1 MAAAAPRGVGS
12 APLRRRWHGTPT
24 SGCQARADTRRAAC
38 AALACLALFV
48 APGAASAQAT
58 LWIANLQGYG
68 DLTSLYPHMSS
79 TRGNACR
86 AYAADIARDNIRVYS
101 YYAATYGGD
110 RVCPGTVQ
118 VLSAEP
124 ACVIQASPVYTKAE
138 PSIPCADPSIWP
150 PYNYPVIAVPVAER
164 AISEAKAAGR
174 ERDRMCFPGNPINPG
189 NGNKVEEQ
197 VDYVGG
203 GLLPLVFARRYNSL
217 GLIPDATIGRRWRHS
232 FDARVVFDEALD
244 QALAY
249 RPDGVM
255 LRFARSGADW
265 VAEPDV
271 ADRLERLFDAAGAPS
286 GWRYR
291 VAETDFVETYGAD
304 GRLTRIANRAGVA
317 LALEYAAHA
326 ISGAVLA
333 RVVDPGGRALA
344 FTYDALGRI
353 ATMTDPAGGLYQYAY
368 HADTGNLVGVTYPD
382 GRARQYHYE
391 LTGPLV
397 SGSGFSYASALT
409 GITDERGVR
418 FATYAYDG
426 EGRAVLTEH
435 AGGAGRVE
443 LSYAAGAATII
454 DALGASRAQ
463 SFATLFGVPKTL
475 EVSGTPAPDYGPAA
489 QTLDPATGQIAALT
503 DWNGHQTTFVRGDPF
518 GRTDLETARTEAEG
532 TAEARTVATEWHPRF
547 RLPTRIVEP
556 GRETT
561 LDYDVA
567 GNLINHAVRDT
578 ATNTTRTWAYTYD
591 ALGRVLA
598 ADGPRTDLADLTTY
612 AYYADDDPDL
622 GRRGNLRRITNAA
635 GHVTEIAAYDAHG
648 QPTRIV
654 DPNGLIT
661 TLAYDARQ
669 RLVARDT
676 GGETTAY
683 AYDAAGQLTRVTL
696 PDGRF
701 LDYAYDDAQRL
712 VRIADNVGSRIEYTL
727 DAMGNRL
734 REEAFDAS
742 GTLAQTRAHLY
753 NTLNRLAQSTSA
765 FGHVTTY
772 GYDGVA
778 NLTAITDP
786 LGREHRRSYDA
797 LGRLVAM
804 IDPAGGATRL
814 GYDALDQLRAVT
826 DPRGLATAY
835 ERSALGDLAAEQS
848 PDAGATARTF
858 DAAGNVLTRTN
869 ANGTSATYTYDAL
882 GRVTRIAYSD
892 GQVETFGYDAGANG
906 AGRLTSITDSSG
918 TTTFAYDPH
927 GRLTQETRTIAGIAY
942 LTAYGYDAAGRLT
955 AVTYPSGRVITYG
968 RDALG
973 WIERI
978 ETSGAGRTQVL
989 VQDAG
994 YFPFGGL
1001 QRFTYGSLAAHVRTI
1016 DVDGRIAAYTLGADA
1031 RTLTFDAAS
1040 RITGIADPANA
1051 ANDALYSYD
1060 ALDRL
1065 VAWTQGTTS
1074 QGFAYDATGN
1084 RTALTLGGTS
1094 YPYSVDPASNRLLA
1108 VAGPTATS
1116 FGYDAAGSLV
1126 SSSAGPSFA
1135 YDARGRMVRATVGSA
1150 VTEYR
1155 LNALGQRV
1163 AKLVSARS
1171 THYHY
1176 DAAGRLIA
1184 ESDGAGRIENE
1195 YVWLGDTPVAL
1206 IAAAAPASSCPARP
1220 ELRPLGGFTAFE
1232 RRERMEVHSGR
1243 PGERGWEWGLGE
1255 NTRDFEASAREDLEW
1270 VSGKPYA
1277 FRLAY
1282 DGAGNAQVTVRDGAA
1297 ELFTLR
1303 WSGGMDV
1310 GNALRFVVRSPEDI
1324 GAGNLIRVELTN
1336 IDGEPVAETLQTA
1349 GDNSLSRDARI
1360 FAGESLRDGYT
1371 VDGTVT
1377 FIFRG
1382 GYPPRGNKL
1391 DFHVTAGNVVCNDT
1405 TGGTT
1410 TPIEAKV
1417 YYIHPD
1423 HLDTPR
1429 RLTDGQNRVVWKW
1442 DSDPFGSYAPEEDPD
1457 GDGTKITFNFRFP
1470 GQYFDAETGLHQNYF
1485 RDYDPAVG
1493 RYVQTDPIG
1502 LAGGLNTYAYARLN
1516 PQTYLD
1522 PDGQFAQLLLGVG
1535 AAVVLWALPE
1545 LLLPDP
1551 PLPPGSGAVYPAT
1564 LPDGTSLLKCVAAL
1578 GVLGKAGRTI
1588 REYEVGQFAD
1598 LARRS
1603 RGDSLEIHHA
1613 AQKHPARQVIQ
1624 SYDPKTGPSIALPR
1638 GEHREIPTIAGEYA
1652 RSARELLAK
1661 DIRDL
1666 RNNTNAPNSAL
1677 QELIR
1682 LNKEMYPSAYAK

>member
-1 MAAAAPRGVGS
+1 MIASARRVIGS
-12 APLRRRWHGTPT
+12 APLRRCRKRATVSFP
-24 SGCQARADTRRAAC
+24 ARAFVRRAAC
-38 AALACLALFV
+38 ASLACLALL
-48 APGAASAQAT
+48 AANAACAQAT
-58 LWIANLQGYG
+58 LWIANVQGYG
-68 DLTSLYPHMSS
+68 DMTGLYPYMSS
-79 TRGNACR
+79 TRGAACST
-86 AYAADIARDNIRVYS
+86 YAADIERDNIRVYS
-101 YYAATYGGD
+101 HYSATYGAD
-110 RVCPGTVQ
+110 AVCPGSVQ
-118 VLSAEP
+118 VLSTQP
-124 ACVIQASPVYTKAE
+124 TCTIRASSVYRKAD
-138 PSIPCADPSIWP
+138 PTIACADPSIWP
-150 PYNYPVIAVPVAER
+150 AYGYPIVGVAVSAR
-164 AISEAKAAGR
+164 AVSETKAAGR
-174 ERDRMCFPGNPINPG
+174 ERDTMCFPGNPINPG
-189 NGNKVEEQ
+189 NGNKVQEE

-203 GLLPLVFARRYNSL
+203 GILPLVFARRYNSL
-217 GLIPDATIGRRWRHS
+217 GLVPDTTIGRRWRHS
-232 FDARVVFDEALD
+232 FDARVVLDDALD

-255 LRFARSGADW
+255 HRFARSGADW
-265 VAEPDV
+265 VPEPDV
-271 ADRLERLFDAAGAPS
+271 ADRLERLFDTAGAPT

-291 VAETDFVETYGAD
+291 VAETDFVETYDAE
-304 GRLTRIANRAGVA
+304 GRLASIANRAGAA
-317 LALEYAAHA
+317 LTLEYAAHPNY
-326 ISGAVLA
+326 GALLA
-333 RVVDPGGRALA
+333 RVIDPGGRALA
-344 FTYDALGRI
+344 FAYDALGRV
-353 ATMTDPAGGLYQYAY
+353 AAVTDPAGGVYQYAY

-382 GRARQYHYE
+382 GRTRQYHYE
-391 LTGPLV
+391 LSGPPV
-397 SGSGFSYASALT
+397 PGSGFSFASALT

-418 FATYAYDG
+418 FATYAYDDQ
-426 EGRAVLTEH
+426 GRAVLTEH
-435 AGGAGRVE
+435 AGGAERVE
-443 LSYAAGAATII
+443 LSYAEGAATIT
-454 DALGASRAQ
+454 DPLGASRAR
-463 SFATLFGVPKTL
+463 SFATLFGVPKTT

-503 DWNGHQTTFVRGDPF
+503 DWNGNRTTFVREDPH
-518 GRTDLETARTEAEG
+518 GRTDLETARTEAVG
-532 TAEARTVATEWHPRF
+532 TGEARTIATEWHPSF
-547 RLPTRIVEP
+547 RLPTHIAEP

-561 LDYDVA
+561 LAYDAA
-567 GNLINHAVRDT
+567 GNPITYAVRDT
-578 ATNTTRTWAYTYD
+578 GSGAARTWTYAYD

-598 ADGPRTDLADLTTY
+598 ADGPRTDVADVTTY
-612 AYYADDDPDL
+612 DYYADDDPDR

-654 DPNGLIT
+654 DSNGLAT
-661 TLAYDARQ
+661 TLVYDARR
-669 RLVARDT
+669 RLVTRQT
-676 GGETTAY
+676 GTETTTY
-683 AYDAAGQLTRVTL
+683 AYDAAGQLARVTL
-696 PDGRF
+696 PDGSY

-712 VRIADNVGSRIEYTL
+712 VRVADNLGNRIEYTL

-742 GTLAQTRAHLY
+742 GALAQTRAHLY

-765 FGHVTTY
+765 FGHTTIY
-772 GYDGVA
+772 AYDGEA
-778 NLTAITDP
+778 NLTSITDP

-826 DPRGLATAY
+826 DPRGLATGY

-892 GQVETFGYDAGANG
+892 GQVESFGYDEGANG
-906 AGRLTSITDSSG
+906 RGRLTSLADSSG
-918 TTTFAYDPH
+918 TTAFDYDAH

-942 LTAYGYDAAGRLT
+942 VTAYGYDPAGRLA

-973 WIERI
+973 RIARI
-978 ETSGAGRTQVL
+978 ETSGDGGSQVL
-989 VQDAG
+989 AQDAG

-1016 DVDGRIAAYTLGADA
+1016 DADGRIAAYTLGADS

-1040 RITGIADPANA
+1040 RVVGIADPANP
-1051 ANDALYSYD
+1051 ANDAVYGYD

-1065 VAWTQGTTS
+1065 ASWVQGTTS
-1074 QGFAYDATGN
+1074 QGYAYDATGN
-1084 RTALTLGGTS
+1084 RTSLTLGGTS
-1094 YPYSVDPASNRLLA
+1094 YAYTVDPASNRLLA
-1108 VAGPTATS
+1108 VAGPSPST

-1135 YDARGRMVRATVGSA
+1135 YDARGRMVRAAVGA
-1150 VTEYR
+1150 TVTEYR

-1163 AKLVSARS
+1163 AKLGSARN

-1184 ESDGAGRIENE
+1184 ESDGAGRIERE
-1195 YVWLGDTPVAL
+1195 YVWLGDTPVAM
-1206 IAAAAPASSCPARP
+1206 IAAAAPASSCPAAPR
-1220 ELRPLGGFTAFE
+1220 LRPPGGFTPFE

-1255 NTRDFEASAREDLEW
+1255 NTRDFEGSAREDLDW

-1282 DGAGNAQVTVRDGAA
+1282 DGAGNAQVTVRDGTA
-1297 ELFTLR
+1297 ELFTLA

-1310 GNALRFVVRSPEDI
+1310 GNALRFVVRSAEDI
-1324 GAGNLIRVELTN
+1324 GAGNLIRVDLTD

-1349 GDNSLSRDARI
+1349 GDNTFSRDARI

-1391 DFHVTAGNVVCNDT
+1391 DFHVTAGNVVCDDAA
-1405 TGGTT
+1405 GSAT
-1410 TPIEAKV
+1410 TPTEAKV

-1442 DSDPFGSYAPEEDPD
+1442 DSDPFGRYAPDEDPD
-1457 GDGTKITFNFRFP
+1457 GDGTKVTLNLRFP

-1493 RYVQTDPIG
+1493 RYVQSDPIG
-1502 LAGGLNTYAYARLN
+1502 LEGGINLYAYVGGNPVAYADPLGLDNPGMGPYGAPSVRILCKLRPPDDDLCIDAGGLKICVGPGSIAKAAAVKAARALASARQSRPLLIKSGSAGGPTAGKVFPEAVKEAAKAEN
-1516 PQTYLD
+1516 PRAVCVYCLREGTATQVDHAIPKAKGGNATLEN
-1522 PDGQFAQLLLGVG
+1522 AQLACPHCNPSKG
-1535 AAVVLWALPE
+1535 ARDFPVTP
-1545 LLLPDP
+1545 
-1551 PLPPGSGAVYPAT
+1551 PPGY
-1564 LPDGTSLLKCVAAL
+1564 
-1578 GVLGKAGRTI
+1578 
-1588 REYEVGQFAD
+1588 
-1598 LARRS
+1598 
-1603 RGDSLEIHHA
+1603 
-1613 AQKHPARQVIQ
+1613 
-1624 SYDPKTGPSIALPR
+1624 R
-1638 GEHREIPTIAGEYA
+1638 GEWP
-1652 RSARELLAK
+1652 
-1661 DIRDL
+1661 
-1666 RNNTNAPNSAL
+1666 
-1677 QELIR
+1677 
-1682 LNKEMYPSAYAK
+1682 PSHW

>member
-12 APLRRRWHGTPT
+12 APLRRRRHGAAFV
-24 SGCQARADTRRAAC
+24 ARKAHALARRAAC
-38 AALACLALFV
+38 AALACLALLV
-48 APGAASAQAT
+48 APATRAQVT
-58 LWIANLQGYG
+58 LWIANVQGYG
-68 DLTSLYPHMSS
+68 DVTWLYPYASS
-79 TRGNACR
+79 TRGGACR
-86 AYAADIARDNIRVYS
+86 AYAADIARDNIRAYD
-101 YYAATYGGD
+101 YYAATYGED
-110 RVCPGTVQ
+110 AVCRGSVQ
-118 VLSAEP
+118 VISAEP
-124 ACVIQASPVYTKAE
+124 PCIIQAAPVYTKAD
-138 PSIPCADPSIWP
+138 PSNACADPSLWP
-150 PYNYPVIAVPVAER
+150 PFNPPVIGVTVADR
-164 AISEAKAAGR
+164 AISETKAAGG
-174 ERDRMCFPGNPINPG
+174 ERDGMCFPGNPINPG
-189 NGNKVEEQ
+189 NGNKVQEE

-217 GLIPDATIGRRWRHS
+217 GLIPDTTIGRRWRHS

-255 LRFARSGADW
+255 NRFARSGADW

-304 GRLTRIANRAGVA
+304 GRLTAIANRAGVA
-317 LALEYAAHA
+317 LRLEYAAHA
-326 ISGAVLA
+326 ISGSVLA

-368 HADTGNLVGVTYPD
+368 HADTGNLVGVTHPD
-382 GRARQYHYE
+382 GRTRQYHYE

-397 SGSGFSYASALT
+397 SGSGFSFASALT

-435 AGGAGRVE
+435 AGGAGRFE
-443 LSYAAGAATII
+443 LSYAAGAATIT

-463 SFATLFGVPKTL
+463 SFATLFGVPKTVD
-475 EVSGTPAPDYGPAA
+475 VSGTPAPDYGPAA

-503 DWNGHQTTFVRGDPF
+503 DWNGHRTAFVREDPF
-518 GRTDLETARTEAEG
+518 GRTDLETARTEAVG
-532 TAEARTVATEWHPRF
+532 TGEARTIATEWHPSF
-547 RLPTRIVEP
+547 RLPTRIAAP

-561 LDYDVA
+561 LAYDAA
-567 GNLINHAVRDT
+567 GNLISYAVRDT
-578 ATNTTRTWAYTYD
+578 ATGATRTWTYTYD

-598 ADGPRTDLADLTTY
+598 ADGPRTDVADVTTY
-612 AYYADDDPDL
+612 EYYAGDDPDR

-648 QPTRIV
+648 QPTQIV

-661 TLAYDARQ
+661 TLVYDTRQ
-669 RLVARDT
+669 RLVSRQA
-676 GGETTAY
+676 GAETITY

-696 PDGRF
+696 PDGSF
-701 LDYAYDDAQRL
+701 LGYAYDDAQRL
-712 VRIADNVGSRIEYTL
+712 VRVADNLGNRFEYTL

-765 FGHVTTY
+765 FGHTTTY
-772 GYDGVA
+772 GYDGEA

-835 ERSALGDLAAEQS
+835 ERGALGDLAAEQS
-848 PDAGATARTF
+848 PDAGTTARTF

-906 AGRLTSITDSSG
+906 AGRLTSISDSSG

-942 LTAYGYDAAGRLT
+942 LTAYSYDAAGRLA

-973 WIERI
+973 RIARI
-978 ETSGAGRTQVL
+978 ETSGEGGTQVL

-1001 QRFTYGSLAAHVRTI
+1001 QRFTYGSLASHVRTI
-1016 DVDGRIAAYTLGADA
+1016 DADGRIAAYTLGADA

-1040 RITGIADPANA
+1040 RIIGIADPANP

-1065 VAWTQGTTS
+1065 ASWAQGTTS
-1074 QGFAYDATGN
+1074 QGYAYDATGN
-1084 RTALTLGGTS
+1084 RISLTLGGTS
-1094 YPYSVDPASNRLLA
+1094 YPYTVDPASNRLLG

-1116 FGYDAAGSLV
+1116 FSYDAAGSLV

-1135 YDARGRMVRATVGSA
+1135 YDARQRMVRAAVGA
-1150 VTEYR
+1150 TVTEYR

-1163 AKLVSARS
+1163 AKLGARS

-1184 ESDGAGRIENE
+1184 ESDGAGRVEKE
-1195 YVWLGDTPVAL
+1195 YVWLGDTPVAM

-1220 ELRPLGGFTAFE
+1220 QLRPLGGFTAFE

-1255 NTRDFEASAREDLEW
+1255 NTRDFEASAREDLDW

-1282 DGAGNAQVTVRDGAA
+1282 DGAGNAQVTVRDGTA

-1349 GDNSLSRDARI
+1349 GDNTLSRDARI

-1377 FIFRG
+1377 FVFRG

-1391 DFHVTAGNVVCNDT
+1391 DFHITAGNVVCDDT
-1405 TGGTT
+1405 RGSAT
-1410 TPIEAKV
+1410 TPTEAKV

-1442 DSDPFGSYAPEEDPD
+1442 DSDPFGSYAPDEDPD
-1457 GDGTKITFNFRFP
+1457 GDGTKVTLNLRFP
-1470 GQYFDAETGLHQNYF
+1470 GQYFDAETALHQNYF

-1493 RYVQTDPIG
+1493 RYVQSDPIG
-1502 LAGGLNTYAYARLN
+1502 LEGGINPYTYVEGNPVAYADPLGLDN
-1516 PQTYLD
+1516 PGMGPYDAPARIGQLCGTTGLDEDGCIGAGELKICLGPGSIVKAAAARAARVLAGARGMSREERWLELANQRNSPLPKEVIDHINRHGGKGVADRFGLELAHQPRKAAAQGHDFSEAIPKTAADHRGVQHRYLKERTTGTTIRI
-1522 PDGQFAQLLLGVG
+1522 PSRARSGG
-1535 AAVVLWALPE
+1535 ALDLPPPGALP
-1545 LLLPDP
+1545 
-1551 PLPPGSGAVYPAT
+1551 
-1564 LPDGTSLLKCVAAL
+1564 
-1578 GVLGKAGRTI
+1578 
-1588 REYEVGQFAD
+1588 
-1598 LARRS
+1598 
-1603 RGDSLEIHHA
+1603 
-1613 AQKHPARQVIQ
+1613 
-1624 SYDPKTGPSIALPR
+1624 
-1638 GEHREIPTIAGEYA
+1638 
-1652 RSARELLAK
+1652 
-1661 DIRDL
+1661 
-1666 RNNTNAPNSAL
+1666 
-1677 QELIR
+1677 
-1682 LNKEMYPSAYAK
+1682 